1 MTDTSPLDVA
11 RPEDEHRFPC
21 SQCGADMRFAPGE
34 GKLVCDHCGNVE
46 EITSGETSGPWGD
59 GTGGIRELDFR
70 TALRDR
76 LSASEMEETRVSQ
89 CPSCG
94 AQVTFAADVHAQ
106 ECPFCATPVVTDTG
120 THRHVKPQAV
130 LPFALTERQAHEAMN
145 KWLGRLWF
153 APNGLQEYARKGRKM
168 DGIYVPYWT
177 YDADTRTRY
186 TGQRGTAY
194 YVTVRGPD
202 GKTRRERR
210 IRWTPVSG
218 RVARAFDDVLVLASR
233 SLPKRFTDGLA
244 PWSLNALAEYRPDYL
259 SGFRAEGYTV
269 DLDEGMDEARLIMDA
284 TIRND
289 IRRDIGGDAQ
299 QIGHVDTDVS
309 NITFKHIL
317 LPVWLAAYRYRGKPY
332 RFVVN
337 AQTGKVQGER
347 PWSAIKIAIA
357 VIVAI
362 IVGIAVIY
370 GLDLVDQGGFDTGFG
385 TDFGTGFSPAPIAP
399 TVSK

>member
-1 MTDTSPLDVA
+1 MTETSPFDTRA
-11 RPEDEHRFPC
+11 PEAEHRFPC
-21 SQCGADMRFAPGE
+21 SACGADMRFAPGQ
-34 GKLVCDHCGNVE
+34 GKLVCDHCGNEE
-46 EITSGETSGPWGD
+46 EISAGEDEGGPWG
-59 GTGGIRELDFR
+59 GATGGIRELDFQS
-70 TALRDR
+70 ALRDR
-76 LSASEMEETRVSQ
+76 LHASDMEETRVTQ

-94 AQVTFAADVHAQ
+94 AQVTLAPEVHAK

-120 THRHVKPQAV
+120 THRHVKPQG
-130 LPFALTERQAHEAMN
+130 LIPFQLTERQAHEAMN

-202 GKTRRERR
+202 GKSRQERR
-210 IRWTPVSG
+210 IRWRNVSG
-218 RVARAFDDVLVLASR
+218 NVARFFDDVLVLASR

-244 PWSLNALAEYRPDYL
+244 PWNLTALAEYRPDYL

-269 DLDEGMDEARLIMDA
+269 DLDEGKQEALAIMDA
-284 TIRND
+284 QIRSD
-289 IRRDIGGDAQ
+289 ILRDIGGDAQ
-299 QIGHVDTDVS
+299 RIGTVDTAVSDV
-309 NITFKHIL
+309 TFKHIL

-347 PWSAIKIAIA
+347 PWSWIKITIA
-357 VIVAI
+357 VILAI
-362 IVGIAVIY
+362 ILGAAVLY
-370 GLDLVDQGGFDTGFG
+370 GLSIAEEGGFDLGAL
-385 TDFGTGFSPAPIAP
+385 PAPSGQLIQ
-399 TVSK
+399 K